1 MLVSSKFRS
10 KIKLINNVL
19 KDNVE
24 LLDSNRI
31 KSSWE
36 NLVIESIKKC
46 VFTKNELVIKDKK
59 EKSEISMPDILSQFK
74 ESVSQSWS
82 EFL

>member
-24 LLDSNRI
+24 LLDNNRI

-36 NLVIESIKKC
+36 NLVIESTKKC